1 MGQRPGKSDSAHLLS
16 DLTQGE
22 SVKNNRLTRTVAVLG
37 LATAGLVG
45 GASMATAA
53 ELPAPSR
60 QRPSPATTRIRRR
73 CSLVAFG
80 STTRTTPTR
89 RSS

>member
-1 MGQRPGKSDSAHLLS
+1 M
-16 DLTQGE
+16 
-22 SVKNNRLTRTVAVLG
+22 KNNRLTRTVAVLG
-37 LATAGLVG
+37 LATAGLLG

-53 ELPAPSR
+53 ELPSR
-60 QRPSPATTRIRRR
+60 QRPSPATRRIRRS
-73 CSLVAFG
+73 CSLVVFG